1 MFHINKEMKRKS
13 IHLVLDHY
21 AGKISEGIFSNAFA
35 LLWNVGAYMSTVAV
49 AELLNV
55 DVLHAWSTEEP
66 STNSCYLGADT
77 QEKTRGVQF
86 QSAKVKL
93 HFLRCTL
100 SLHCFATPQER
111 KQAMRA
117 QQWEEIA
124 PDVQETVELPGVLK
138 EMQVPMFFCIMWGV
152 TGMTLIEIL
161 VRLMTKWF
169 VLVGVI
175 VCVCKVFVGGILI
188 HGCSH

>member
-1 MFHINKEMKRKS
+1 
-13 IHLVLDHY
+13 
-21 AGKISEGIFSNAFA
+21 
-35 LLWNVGAYMSTVAV
+35 MSTVAL

-55 DVLHAWSTEEP
+55 HVLHAWSTEEP
-66 STNSCYLGADT
+66 STNSRYLGADT

-161 VRLMTKWF
+161 RRLRIKWF
-169 VLVGVI
+169 VLVGVCMRLQGI
-175 VCVCKVFVGGILI
+175 CRRNSNTRMLSLGLPVSSTMIRKSKV
-188 HGCSH
+188 